1 MSKKTRAETG
11 ASCQASV
18 PKNRRFA
25 RGKMSVFG
33 AIMCIGVIVSGLP
46 RAFAKPLVIS
56 GQIEGY
62 EVHISVPA
70 PLRVTA
76 VHVQEGDSVSQGQT
90 LVELDNSDLKAKN
103 DGTRVMLSALT
114 KERDQLRSAISHLQ
128 ASIPGKTRE
137 SMSVSAGLA
146 KRNKLSPVVH
156 QDCIESTKMQEPNA
170 LTSVQLKS
178 LDEETA
184 VQKSELQD
192 GYHKQLNMLE
202 SAVKANE
209 DAADKTY
216 QVQKTALEEV
226 KKAKIEAAS
235 KRSFFSFLIPRKLR
249 DAKAQAITEVIAAK
263 ESALSQGYE
272 ASKDAIKR
280 AAETQRKALHDGF
293 QAKQQALDET
303 CKAKRGAIEQVAG
316 AMDALKK
323 TATEQQNQISK
334 QLAGLGGSQGGIGN
348 MIAMSQ
354 TGVLTLQLESAR
366 TRLLAVESEIAKVK
380 AGQFE
385 LDAKSKM
392 LKITSPIA
400 GRCATSNVRVGELP
414 IPGQSIITIVDPTQV
429 YLRAYVPESLL
440 GGVKVGQSAHV
451 RIDYKQAPT
460 LEATVTSI
468 DQKASFTPENVSLP
482 QDRVRQVFGVNLRL
496 KDSGDYAKPGMS
508 ADATIETD

>member
-1 MSKKTRAETG
+1 
-11 ASCQASV
+11 
-18 PKNRRFA
+18 
-25 RGKMSVFG
+25 
-33 AIMCIGVIVSGLP
+33 
-46 RAFAKPLVIS
+46 
-56 GQIEGY
+56 
-62 EVHISVPA
+62 
-70 PLRVTA
+70 
-76 VHVQEGDSVSQGQT
+76 
-90 LVELDNSDLKAKN
+90 
-103 DGTRVMLSALT
+103 
-114 KERDQLRSAISHLQ
+114 
-128 ASIPGKTRE
+128 
-137 SMSVSAGLA
+137 
-146 KRNKLSPVVH
+146 
-156 QDCIESTKMQEPNA
+156 
-170 LTSVQLKS
+170 
-178 LDEETA
+178 
-184 VQKSELQD
+184 
-192 GYHKQLNMLE
+192 
-202 SAVKANE
+202 
-209 DAADKTY
+209 
-216 QVQKTALEEV
+216 
-226 KKAKIEAAS
+226 
-235 KRSFFSFLIPRKLR
+235 
-249 DAKAQAITEVIAAK
+249 
-263 ESALSQGYE
+263 
-272 ASKDAIKR
+272 
-280 AAETQRKALHDGF
+280 
-293 QAKQQALDET
+293 
-303 CKAKRGAIEQVAG
+303 
-316 AMDALKK
+316 
-323 TATEQQNQISK
+323 
-334 QLAGLGGSQGGIGN
+334 